1 MDPSQL
7 VVLVNF
13 ESILD
18 IYRMVQRIVIGL
30 SALAFMFAIGTWLSN
45 RSQDLRTEFHPS
57 SLREI
62 DVPAGSVSS
71 QSDGTLSPSAVSPSA
86 VRFIAGQGDPKEA
99 DKRSSGKL
107 VQIESSPARQDA
119 KASLTLP
126 PSGGSLPPSANPQS
140 GLPNVPATGLRV
152 PADTGALRNPGL
164 NSGSASP
171 SAGTLT
177 YTGVL
182 SFVNDIPIPAQTDGI
197 IQELHVDEG
206 SVVEA
211 NSVLIE
217 IDNRLAKAEEE
228 IAERELESA
237 QLKADDD
244 SQIKFSKASHD
255 VATSVFKRSQE
266 LYAEG
271 VENLDEWEKKRL
283 EKIKALFQINVS
295 EREQNINKAAVG
307 VNKAKLGAS
316 RVQIELRTIRAP
328 FAGVVAEVKKER
340 FEWVKAGE
348 EILRLVSLEK
358 FRVKGSLRVADSPNL
373 LVGAP
378 AKVFIPIGSGKV
390 EVVDGVV
397 GFVKPESEGSRD
409 GINEYRVWVEI
420 PNRIVDGRY
429 LFRGSMD
436 ARVEI
441 YPNR

>member
-1 MDPSQL
+1 
-7 VVLVNF
+7 
-13 ESILD
+13 
-18 IYRMVQRIVIGL
+18 
-30 SALAFMFAIGTWLSN
+30 
-45 RSQDLRTEFHPS
+45 
-57 SLREI
+57 
-62 DVPAGSVSS
+62 
-71 QSDGTLSPSAVSPSA
+71 
-86 VRFIAGQGDPKEA
+86 
-99 DKRSSGKL
+99 
-107 VQIESSPARQDA
+107 
-119 KASLTLP
+119 
-126 PSGGSLPPSANPQS
+126 
-140 GLPNVPATGLRV
+140 
-152 PADTGALRNPGL
+152 
-164 NSGSASP
+164 
-171 SAGTLT
+171 
-177 YTGVL
+177 
-182 SFVNDIPIPAQTDGI
+182 
-197 IQELHVDEG
+197 
-206 SVVEA
+206 
-211 NSVLIE
+211 
-217 IDNRLAKAEEE
+217 
-228 IAERELESA
+228 
-237 QLKADDD
+237 
-244 SQIKFSKASHD
+244 
-255 VATSVFKRSQE
+255 VATWVLKRSQE

-271 VENLDEWEKKRL
+271 VENRDEWEKKRL

-348 EILRLVSLEK
+348 EIMRLVSLEK

-390 EVVDGVV
+390 EVVEGVV